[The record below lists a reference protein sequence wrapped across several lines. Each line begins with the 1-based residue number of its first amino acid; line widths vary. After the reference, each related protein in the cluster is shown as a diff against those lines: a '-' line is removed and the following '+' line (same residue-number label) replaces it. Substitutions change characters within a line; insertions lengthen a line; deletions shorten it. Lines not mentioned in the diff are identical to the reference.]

1 MLNDAI
7 RGTNKLLYSNDSA
20 AEASVTNVFNSFNAD
35 GFTVAY
41 NSAYTSAQSN
51 ANGSTYVAW
60 NWKANG
66 AGVTNTAGS
75 ISSTVSANTTS
86 GFSIVTYTG
95 TGANA
100 TVGHGCQVGG
110 VATAPAF
117 IIIKKRNNTGTAY
130 NWWCWH
136 SAFVTAGGNDFIVLN
151 LTSAKGSGGPV
162 NSWNDTVPSSTVIS
176 LGSYVQNN
184 NSGDTFVAYCF
195 APVAGYSAFG
205 SYTGN
210 GAADG
215 PFVYTGFKPRWIMIK
230 NATAAGNAWLVFD
243 TVRDT
248 YNVTKGYLAP
258 NNANSESTSS
268 SILDI
273 TSNGFKLRDSF
284 VAWNGSGDTFI
295 YAAFAEHP
303 FKYSLAR

>member
-1 MLNDAI
+1 M
-7 RGTNKLLYSNDSA
+7 KPSNVHLTALSLA
-20 AEASVTNVFNSFNAD
+20 WTWPPARCTTASRC
-35 GFTVAY
+35 
-41 NSAYTSAQSN
+41 
-51 ANGSTYVAW
+51 GSCA
-60 NWKANG
+60 
-66 AGVTNTAGS
+66 S
-75 ISSTVSANTTS
+75 TTS
-86 GFSIVTYTG
+86 TTTGCPAGLTSCTG

-205 SYTGN
+205 SYVGN
-210 GAADG
+210 GSTDG
-215 PFVYTGFKPRWIMIK
+215 VFVYLGFRPRFILFKRTNTTESWVTADSARSPENQVGRYLLIDSA
-230 NATAAGNAWLVFD
+230 NAEVNA
-243 TVRDT
+243 
-248 YNVTKGYLAP
+248 
-258 NNANSESTSS
+258 
-268 SILDI
+268 SIAYDFL
-273 TSNGFKLRDSF
+273 SNGIKFRNASQ
-284 VAWNGSGDTFI
+284 NESGSTYI
-295 YAAFAEHP
+295 YAAFAENP